1 MLHTKS
7 FSMMGKK
14 AKGTTAAGVP
24 RAGLWLAIALAGLL
38 GSAASD
44 AETIY
49 RWIGAQGV
57 ASYGNTPPPGAKGVQ
72 VVSGGPTEEVSTP
85 TSSAS
90 PAAAPAG
97 TAPAIPAPKPVANPA
112 LQQMEAQLA
121 AARLQLI
128 QAAKAYEDGKAVRL
142 GNERNYVRYQERVN
156 GLKNQMD
163 AAQLRVI
170 LLQRQL
176 QQMVSM
182 PNADKAG
189 AAAH

>member
-1 MLHTKS
+1 MI
-7 FSMMGKK
+7 GKK
-14 AKGTTAAGVP
+14 AKGTTAAGVSP
-24 RAGLWLAIALAGLL
+24 AGLSRAGLWLAIALAGLL
-38 GSAASD
+38 GGAASD

-57 ASYGNTPPPGAKGVQ
+57 PSYGNTPPPGAKGVQ

-85 TSSAS
+85 TISAS

-97 TAPAIPAPKPVANPA
+97 ATPVIPAPKPAANPA

-142 GNERNYVRYQERVN
+142 GNERNYVRYQERVK

-170 LLQRQL
+170 LLQRQM
-176 QQMVSM
+176 QQMVSV
-182 PNADKAG
+182 PGADQAG